1 MSFLQRLFAP
11 KPDPRDELRPLW
23 SAVVAEARR
32 PDWYA
37 DGGVADTVPGRFDMV
52 SAVLA
57 VVLLW
62 MEGREAL
69 AAPSVYLTELFVH
82 DMDGQLREFGIGD
95 VVVGKHVGK
104 LVGAMGGRID
114 AYRAGLV
121 GDDAAL
127 VDAVSRNVTFGEGG
141 KPELVASELRA
152 LAARLYRTEDR
163 ALLTGD
169 IAP

>member
-1 MSFLQRLFAP
+1 MSVSGATDIIDALSALAP
-11 KPDPRDELRPLW
+11 DEL
-23 SAVVAEARR
+23 
-32 PDWYA
+32 
-37 DGGVADTVPGRFDMV
+37 GRH
-52 SAVLA
+52 
-57 VVLLW
+57 
-62 MEGREAL
+62 AL
-69 AAPSVYLTELFVH
+69 AGMDMTEFERRSLDASTYRELFDASSDALFVH